1 MRARRT
7 PPTPP
12 CPPAHRQSPSVPV
25 PIRYPTRMTAGPER
39 SPQQPVPRLLVMK
52 FGGTLMGDSAAVRH
66 SASLVARS
74 TAQGTRVVVVVSAMT
89 GVTNGLL
96 RLADAAEAGDIAHAN
111 DEIAAMRT
119 RHFTAAQELGAAPDS
134 ETVRDIREMHET
146 LRQAVYG
153 VYLLRELTP
162 RSRDLIV
169 SFGERLSAPLMTL
182 ALHSLGLGTHH
193 LTGGQAGILTD
204 THFGNAKP
212 LPGTYQRV
220 RDRLEG
226 LLAAGLTPVVAGFM
240 GETEK
245 GATTTLGRGGTDFSA
260 TIVGAALH
268 ADEVWAWKDVDGV
281 MSADPRAVPRA
292 QNIAQLSYG
301 EVMELAYFG
310 AKVLHPLAVTPLQE
324 HGIPLRVKSAAD
336 PDFQGTLVTAESAT
350 VPGQSV
356 KAVTAIKGVSIITV
370 SGAGILGVPEVV
382 AEIFQTL
389 ARENITLLM
398 VSQSSSMSN
407 VSLAIQSGSADRTV
421 AALRTPLAGREL
433 QVDIQEGV
441 AVLAIVGAGM
451 RGMRGVSARLFSAL
465 AAQDINILM
474 ISQGSSELNIS
485 VAIEGQDVDVATR
498 EVHSAFNLNA
508 PEPVPGPAVGGTVT
522 DTVTDSA

>member
-1 MRARRT
+1 MTARTHPNAAHT
-7 PPTPP
+7 PP
-12 CPPAHRQSPSVPV
+12 H
-25 PIRYPTRMTAGPER
+25 
-39 SPQQPVPRLLVMK
+39 LLVMK
-52 FGGTLMGDSAAVRH
+52 FGGTLMGSAEAIRH

-74 TAQGTRVVVVVSAMT
+74 TTQGTRVVVVVSAMT
-89 GVTNGLL
+89 GVTNQLL
-96 RLADAAEAGDIAHAN
+96 RLADAAETGDIALAN
-111 DEIAAMRT
+111 DEIALMRN

-153 VYLLRELTP
+153 VYLLRELTA

-182 ALHSLGLGTHH
+182 ALSQLSMPTHH

-204 THFGNAKP
+204 AHFGNAKP

-268 ADEVWAWKDVDGV
+268 ADEVWTWKDVDGF
-281 MSADPRAVPRA
+281 MSADPRAVPLA

-336 PDFQGTLVTAESAT
+336 PDFAGTLVTSEAVTLE
-350 VPGQSV
+350 GQSV
-356 KAVTAIKGVSIITV
+356 KAVTAIKGVSVITV

-407 VSLAIQSGSADRTV
+407 VSLAIQSGSAERTV

-433 QVDIQEGV
+433 QVDIQEGL

-451 RGMRGVSARLFSAL
+451 RGTKGVSAKLFGAL

-485 VAIEGQDVDVATR
+485 VAIEGKDADLATR
-498 EVHSAFNLNA
+498 EVHTAFGLNA
-508 PEPVPGPAVGGTVT
+508 PEPV
-522 DTVTDSA
+522 SAEE

>member
-1 MRARRT
+1 MSAQPEPVSI
-7 PPTPP
+7 PP
-12 CPPAHRQSPSVPV
+12 HQ
-25 PIRYPTRMTAGPER
+25 
-39 SPQQPVPRLLVMK
+39 PRLLVMK
-52 FGGTLMGDSAAVRH
+52 FGGTLMGSSRAIRH
-66 SASLVARS
+66 SASLVKRS
-74 TAQGTRVVVVVSAMT
+74 TVLGTLVVVVVSAMT

-96 RLADAAEAGDIAHAN
+96 KLADAAEAGDIAFAN
-111 DEIAAMRT
+111 DEIAIMRN

-134 ETVRDIREMHET
+134 ETVREIREMHET

-169 SFGERLSAPLMTL
+169 SFGERLSAPLMAL
-182 ALHSLGLGTHH
+182 ALAQDGLKSHH

-204 THFGNAKP
+204 SHFGNAKP
-212 LPGTYQRV
+212 LPTTYTRV
-220 RDRLEG
+220 KDRLDG
-226 LLAAGLTPVVAGFM
+226 LLGAGMTPVVAGFM
-240 GETEK
+240 GETVK
-245 GATTTLGRGGTDFSA
+245 GAISTLGRGGTDFTA

-268 ADEVWAWKDVDGV
+268 ADEVWTWKDVDGF
-281 MSADPRAVPRA
+281 MSADPRSVPRA
-292 QNIAQLSYG
+292 RTIVQLSYG

-310 AKVLHPLAVTPLQE
+310 AKVLHPLAVTPLQD

-336 PDFQGTLVTAESAT
+336 PDFAGTLVVADAVTL
-350 VPGQSV
+350 PGQSV

-382 AEIFQTL
+382 ADLFNTL

-407 VSLAIQSGSADRTV
+407 VSLAVQSASAERTV
-421 AALRTPLAGREL
+421 AALRTPLAGRQL

-451 RGMRGVSARLFSAL
+451 RGTKGVAARLFGAL
-465 AAQDINILM
+465 ATEDINILM

-485 VAIEGQDVDVATR
+485 VAIEEKDVDSATR
-498 EVHSAFNLNA
+498 EVHGAFGLDGD
-508 PEPVPGPAVGGTVT
+508 VPA
-522 DTVTDSA
+522 

>member
-1 MRARRT
+1 MTSPFPDT
-7 PPTPP
+7 PAV
-12 CPPAHRQSPSVPV
+12 PA
-25 PIRYPTRMTAGPER
+25 
-39 SPQQPVPRLLVMK
+39 PRLLVMK
-52 FGGTLMGDSAAVRH
+52 FGGSLMGSAKAIEH
-66 SASLVARS
+66 SASLVRRS
-74 TAQGTRVVVVVSAMT
+74 TEVGGRVVVVVSAMS
-89 GVTNGLL
+89 GVTNQLL
-96 RLADAAEAGDIAHAN
+96 KLADAAEAGEIAFAN
-111 DEIAAMRT
+111 DEIALLRN

-134 ETVRDIREMHET
+134 ETVREIRELHET
-146 LRQAVYG
+146 LRQAAYG

-169 SFGERLSAPLMTL
+169 SFGERLSAPLIGLALTL
-182 ALHSLGLGTHH
+182 AGVRTHH
-193 LTGGQAGILTD
+193 LSGGQAGILTD
-204 THFGNAKP
+204 THFGNARP
-212 LPGTYQRV
+212 LSSTYIRV

-226 LLAAGLTPVVAGFM
+226 LLGAGLTPVVAGFM

-245 GATTTLGRGGTDFSA
+245 GAITTLGRGGTDFSA

-281 MSADPRAVPRA
+281 MSADPRAVPAA

-336 PDFQGTLVTAESAT
+336 PDFAGTLVTGEAASL
-350 VPGQSV
+350 PGQSV

-370 SGAGILGVPEVV
+370 SGAGVLGVPDVV
-382 AEIFQTL
+382 AELFQTL

-407 VSLAIQSGSADRTV
+407 VSLAVQTANAHRTV

-433 QVDIQEGV
+433 QVEVQEGV

-451 RGMRGVSARLFSAL
+451 RGTKGVSARLFGAL
-465 AAQDINILM
+465 ARQDINILM

-485 VAIEGQDVDVATR
+485 VAIEEGDVDLATR
-498 EVHSAFNLNA
+498 EVHSAFGLDAVPQSA
-508 PEPVPGPAVGGTVT
+508 PA
-522 DTVTDSA
+522 